1 MWVSISSFIVV
12 LLLLLSCLIKKKQK
26 KKREFNTKYLPPLHL
41 MSIRAVILL
50 LQQVI
55 LIHGGWMRKVQNAG
69 WFSKGILTHGR
80 KSNNTIMIPKKMNN
94 NNNKKRK
101 TSSSSSFFLM
111 ISRTRFI
118 LKKKKPTYTQVLT
131 DNNFFVCVSHLFSDK
146 SWFPLLKLFLLY
158 TNVKYSHDAPLFSS
172 SFLL

>member
-1 MWVSISSFIVV
+1 
-12 LLLLLSCLIKKKQK
+12 
-26 KKREFNTKYLPPLHL
+26 
-41 MSIRAVILL
+41 
-50 LQQVI
+50 
-55 LIHGGWMRKVQNAG
+55 MRKVQNAG

-172 SFLL
+172 SFLLQAVYQKENKKTPREIKAPQYFPLQRPSSGTPRKLPYVEFTGFFIIIIIYVFLFLIFF